1 MLEAN
6 EGLEKIFEDAVKEAE
21 KRKHEYV
28 TIEHVLISLV
38 KDQTIGTTLIEFKV
52 NVGALIKDVENYLD
66 TKCNDIVSKSKN
78 PIVPRKTASLERL
91 MNRAFTQ
98 AQFQGRQDVTSID
111 ILISI
116 FAEKKSYGA
125 FFLKK
130 HKVDKQDLMDLVST
144 ETILDEGM
152 ASMGGQEHGG
162 EQKLRPNQADRILK
176 SYCENLNQKYFD
188 KKIDPVIGRDEETN
202 NLKQILARRNKN
214 NVLIV
219 GDPGVGKTAVVEGLA
234 RRIAKN
240 KNDIPEYLKDHIVWS
255 LDVNSLIAG
264 SKFRGDFE
272 ERLKMIVNALDQ
284 KGKSILFIDEAHM
297 IVGAGA
303 TGQGNNMDMANMLKP
318 ALLKGSIKVVASTTW
333 EEYRKYFE
341 KDRALMRRF
350 QRLQVGEP
358 SKETSVKILKGV
370 KQYYEDHHGCT
381 ITDEACEDAVD
392 YSSKFIADK
401 KLPDKAI
408 DIIDVACA
416 RLRLNGVKD
425 GVIDHEEI
433 IHELSV
439 MTGISIEQ
447 LSQKQASNLKT
458 LEEKMKLQVFGQDK
472 AINTI
477 TDKILVAR
485 AGLKNLNK
493 PVGSFLFLGPTGCG
507 KTETA
512 RTLAKTLGVELV
524 RFDMSEYQE
533 KHSISKLIGSPP
545 GYVGYED
552 SNMGGGMF
560 INEVEKNPHAVV
572 LFDEIEK
579 AHRDV
584 SNMLLQVMDYGTVTG
599 SNGKKADCRNITLI
613 MTSNL
618 GAEDMERNNIG
629 FGPSERTGED
639 DKALKKFFPPEF
651 RNRLDAV
658 IKFNKLAEKT
668 MKSIVKKFLQEL
680 NTMTMEK
687 DVEVNAT
694 DQALDYL
701 VKKGFDAKLGARP
714 LQRIIDE
721 EIKNPLSKMILFGEL
736 NEGGMVE
743 VTLSEDVVPK
753 LTVVFRPNK
762 VTTKIKGKSK
772 SDGSTTKV
780 SNKER
785 KKQKLKNA
793 KTS

>member
-1 MLEAN
+1 
-6 EGLEKIFEDAVKEAE
+6 
-21 KRKHEYV
+21 V
-28 TIEHVLISLV
+28 TIEHVLLSLV
-38 KDQTIGTTLIEFKV
+38 KDKVIGTTLTEFKI
-52 NVGALIKDVENYLD
+52 NVGALIKDIEDYLD
-66 TKCNDIVSKSKN
+66 TKCNDIVSKGKN
-78 PIVPRKTASLERL
+78 PVVPRKTASLERL

-98 AQFQGRQDVTSID
+98 ALFQGRQDVTSID

-130 HKVDKQDLMDLVST
+130 HKVEKQDLMDLVST

-152 ASMGGQEHGG
+152 ASMGGQTQAGG
-162 EQKLRPNQADRILK
+162 EQRLRPNQADRILK

-188 KKIDPVIGRDEETN
+188 KKIDPVIGREEETN

-240 KNDIPEYLKDHIVWS
+240 KEDIPEYLKDHIVWS

-303 TGQGNNMDMANMLKP
+303 TGQGNSMDMANMLKP

-358 SKETSVKILKGV
+358 SKETSIKILKGV
-370 KQYYEDHHGCT
+370 KQYYESHHGCT

-433 IHELSV
+433 IHEISQ

-533 KHSISKLIGSPP
+533 KHSISKMIGSPP

-618 GAEDMERNNIG
+618 GAEAMERNNIG
-629 FGPSERTGED
+629 FGKSEREGED
-639 DKALKKFFPPEF
+639 DNALKKFFPPEF

-658 IKFNKLAEKT
+658 IKFDKLGEKT

-694 DQALDYL
+694 DPALDYL

-753 LTVVFRPNK
+753 LKVEFKANK
-762 VTTKIKGKSK
+762 VTTKV
-772 SDGSTTKV
+772 T
-780 SNKER
+780 NKE
-785 KKQKLKNA
+785 KKKAKIKNA

>member
-6 EGLEKIFEDAVKEAE
+6 EGLENIFENAVKEAE
-21 KRKHEYV
+21 KRRHEYV
-28 TIEHVLISLV
+28 TIEHVLLSLV
-38 KDQTIGTTLIEFKV
+38 KDQSIGTILHDFKI
-52 NVGALIKDVENYLD
+52 NVGSLIKDIEDYLD
-66 TKCNDIVSKSKN
+66 TKCNDIVAKGKE
-78 PIVPRKTASLERL
+78 PMTPRKTASLERL

-98 AQFQGRQDVTSID
+98 ALFQGRQDVSSVD

-116 FAEKKSYGA
+116 FAEKKSYAA

-130 HKVDKQDLMDLVST
+130 HQVNKQDLMDLVST

-152 ASMGGQEHGG
+152 AGMGGPGEAGP

-188 KKIDPVIGRDEETN
+188 KKIDPVIGRDQETED
-202 NLKQILARRNKN
+202 LKQILARRNKN

-240 KNDIPEYLKDHIVWS
+240 KDDIPEYLKDHIVWS

-272 ERLKMIVNALDQ
+272 ERLKLVVNALDQ

-318 ALLKGSIKVVASTTW
+318 ALLKGTIKVVASTTW

-358 SKETSVKILKGV
+358 SKDTAVKILKGV
-370 KQYYEDHHGCT
+370 KQYYEKFHKCT

-392 YSSKFIADK
+392 YSTKFIADK

-408 DIIDVACA
+408 DVIDVACA
-416 RLRLNGVKD
+416 RLRLKGIQNGK
-425 GVIDHEEI
+425 IDHDEI
-433 IHELSV
+433 IHEISV

-458 LEEKMKLQVFGQDK
+458 LEEKMKLQVFGQDR
-472 AINTI
+472 AISTI

-485 AGLKNLNK
+485 AGLKSLTK

-512 RTLAKTLGVELV
+512 KQLAKTLGVELL

-533 KHSISKLIGSPP
+533 KHSIAKLIGSPP

-572 LFDEIEK
+572 LFDEVEK

-618 GAEDMERNNIG
+618 GAEENERNNIG
-629 FGPSERTGED
+629 FGKSERTGED

-658 IKFNKLAEKT
+658 IKFDKLGKDT
-668 MKSIVKKFLQEL
+668 MKSVVKKFLQEL
-680 NTMTMEK
+680 NTMTIEK
-687 DVEVNAT
+687 NVEVNAT
-694 DQALDYL
+694 DDAIEFLMT
-701 VKKGFDAKLGARP
+701 KGFDSKLGARP
-714 LQRIIDE
+714 LQRVIDD
-721 EIKNPLSKMILFGEL
+721 EIKKPLSKMMLFGEL
-736 NEGGMVE
+736 TEGGMVE
-743 VTLSEDVVPK
+743 VELIDEK
-753 LTVVFRPNK
+753 LTVNFKAKKKTQVLEQ
-762 VTTKIKGKSK
+762 IKPAVSDEKKS
-772 SDGSTTKV
+772 
-780 SNKER
+780 
-785 KKQKLKNA
+785 
-793 KTS
+793 

>member
-6 EGLEKIFEDAVKEAE
+6 EGLENIFENAVKEAE
-21 KRKHEYV
+21 KRRHEYV
-28 TIEHVLISLV
+28 TIEHVLVSLI
-38 KDQTIGTTLIEFKV
+38 KDKSIGTVLHDFKI
-52 NVGALIKDVENYLD
+52 NVSALIKDVEDYLD
-66 TKCNDIVSKSKN
+66 TKCNDIIAKGSEATT
-78 PIVPRKTASLERL
+78 PRKTASLERL

-98 AQFQGRQDVTSID
+98 ALFQGRQDVSSVD

-116 FAEKKSYGA
+116 FAEKKSYAA

-130 HKVDKQDLMDLVST
+130 HQVNKQDLIDLVST

-152 ASMGGQEHGG
+152 AGAVEGGP

-188 KKIDPVIGRDEETN
+188 KKIDPVIGRDQETED
-202 NLKQILARRNKN
+202 LKPILARRNKN

-240 KNDIPEYLKDHIVWS
+240 KDDIPEYLKDHIVWS

-272 ERLKMIVNALDQ
+272 ERLKLIVNALDQ

-318 ALLKGSIKVVASTTW
+318 ALLKGSIKVLASTTW

-358 SKETSVKILKGV
+358 SKETAVKILKGV
-370 KQYYEDHHGCT
+370 KQYYEKFHECT

-392 YSSKFIADK
+392 YSTKFIADK

-408 DIIDVACA
+408 DVIDVACA
-416 RLRLNGVKD
+416 RLRLNGIKD
-425 GVIDHEEI
+425 GKIDHDEI
-433 IHELSV
+433 IHEISV

-458 LEEKMKLQVFGQDK
+458 LEEKMKLQVYGQDK

-485 AGLKNLNK
+485 AGLKSLTK

-512 RTLAKTLGVELV
+512 RQLAKTLGVELI

-533 KHSISKLIGSPP
+533 KHSIAKLIGSPP

-618 GAEDMERNNIG
+618 GAEENERNNIG
-629 FGPSERTGED
+629 FGKSERSGED

-658 IKFNKLAEKT
+658 IKFDKLGKDT
-668 MKSIVKKFLQEL
+668 MKSVVKKFLLEL

-694 DQALDYL
+694 DEAIEFLMT
-701 VKKGFDAKLGARP
+701 KGFDAKLGARP
-714 LQRIIDE
+714 LQRVIDD
-721 EIKNPLSKMILFGEL
+721 EIKKPLSKMMLFGEL
-736 NEGGMVE
+736 TSGGMVE
-743 VTLSEDVVPK
+743 VGLTDNK
-753 LTVVFRPNK
+753 LTVNFKAKKEKQVLEQLQPK
-762 VTTKIKGKSK
+762 MSDEKKS
-772 SDGSTTKV
+772 
-780 SNKER
+780 
-785 KKQKLKNA
+785 Q
-793 KTS
+793 

>member
-28 TIEHVLISLV
+28 TIEHVLLSLV
-38 KDQTIGTTLIEFKV
+38 KDETIGITLVEFKV
-52 NVGALIKDVENYLD
+52 NVSALIKDIEDYLN
-66 TKCNDIVSKSKN
+66 TKCNDIVSKGKN
-78 PIVPRKTASLERL
+78 PVVPRKTASLERL

-98 AQFQGRQDVTSID
+98 ALFQGRQDVTSID

-130 HKVDKQDLMDLVST
+130 HKVDKQDLLDLVST

-152 ASMGGQEHGG
+152 ASMGGQSQPGS

-188 KKIDPVIGRDEETN
+188 KKIDPVIGREEETV

-240 KNDIPEYLKDHIVWS
+240 KEDIPDYLKDHIVWS
-255 LDVNSLIAG
+255 LDINALLAG

-272 ERLKMIVNALDQ
+272 ERLKLIINALDQ

-297 IVGAGA
+297 MVGAGA
-303 TGQGNNMDMANMLKP
+303 TGNGNSMDMANMLKP
-318 ALLKGSIKVVASTTW
+318 ALLKGSIKVLASTTW

-358 SKETSVKILKGV
+358 SKETSIKILKGV
-370 KQYYEDHHGCT
+370 KQYYESHHGCT

-392 YSSKFIADK
+392 YSMKFIADK

-408 DIIDVACA
+408 DVIDVACA
-416 RLRLNGVKD
+416 RLRVNGIKN
-425 GVIDHEEI
+425 GTIDHEEI
-433 IHELSV
+433 IHEISV

-447 LSQKQASNLKT
+447 LSQKQTSSLKT
-458 LEEKMKLQVFGQDK
+458 LEEKMKLQVYGQDK

-485 AGLKNLNK
+485 AGLKSLTK
-493 PVGSFLFLGPTGCG
+493 PIGSFLFLGPTGCG

-512 RTLAKTLGVELV
+512 RTLAKTLGVELI

-533 KHSISKLIGSPP
+533 KHSIAKLIGSPP

-613 MTSNL
+613 LTSNL
-618 GAEDMERNNIG
+618 GAEEMERNNIG
-629 FGPSERTGED
+629 FGPSERAGED

-658 IKFNKLAEKT
+658 IKFDKLGKET
-668 MKSIVKKFLQEL
+668 MTLVVKKFLAEL

-694 DQALDYL
+694 DSAIEFLMT
-701 VKKGFDAKLGARP
+701 KGFDTKLGARP
-714 LQRIIDE
+714 LQRVIDD
-721 EIKNPLSKMILFGEL
+721 EIKTPLSKMILFGEL
-736 NEGGMVE
+736 TEGGMVE
-743 VTLSEDVVPK
+743 VGLSDDVVPK
-753 LTVVFRPNK
+753 LTVDFKAKKEPK
-762 VTTKIKGKSK
+762 VLETVEP
-772 SDGSTTKV
+772 KV
-780 SNKER
+780 SDE
-785 KKQKLKNA
+785 

>member
-6 EGLEKIFEDAVKEAE
+6 EGLENIFENAVKEAE
-21 KRKHEYV
+21 KRRHEYV
-28 TIEHVLISLV
+28 TIEHVLLSLI
-38 KDQTIGTTLIEFKV
+38 KDNSIGTILHDFKV
-52 NVGALIKDVENYLD
+52 NVGALIKDVEDYLD
-66 TKCNDIVSKSKN
+66 TKCNDIVAKGKD
-78 PIVPRKTASLERL
+78 PMTPRKTASLERL

-98 AQFQGRQDVTSID
+98 ALFQGRQDVSSID

-116 FAEKKSYGA
+116 FAEKKSYAA

-130 HKVDKQDLMDLVST
+130 HQVNKQDLMDLVST

-152 ASMGGQEHGG
+152 AAMGGGG
-162 EQKLRPNQADRILK
+162 QPGPEQKLRPNQADRILK

-188 KKIDPVIGRDEETN
+188 KKIDPVIGRDQETED
-202 NLKQILARRNKN
+202 LKQILARRNKN

-240 KNDIPEYLKDHIVWS
+240 KDDIPEYLKDHIVWS

-272 ERLKMIVNALDQ
+272 ERLKLIVNALDQ

-318 ALLKGSIKVVASTTW
+318 ALLKGSIKVLASTTW

-358 SKETSVKILKGV
+358 SKETTVKILKGV
-370 KQYYEDHHGCT
+370 KQYYEQFHNCI

-392 YSSKFIADK
+392 YSTKFIADK

-408 DIIDVACA
+408 DVIDVACA

-425 GVIDHEEI
+425 GKIDHEEI
-433 IHELSV
+433 IHEISV

-458 LEEKMKLQVFGQDK
+458 LDEKMKLQVFGQDK
-472 AINTI
+472 AISTI

-485 AGLKNLNK
+485 AGLKSLTK

-512 RTLAKTLGVELV
+512 RQLAKTLGVELI

-533 KHSISKLIGSPP
+533 KHSIAKLIGSPP

-618 GAEDMERNNIG
+618 GAEENERNNIG
-629 FGPSERTGED
+629 FGKSERTGED

-658 IKFNKLAEKT
+658 IKFDKLGKDT
-668 MKSIVKKFLQEL
+668 MKSVVKKFLQEL

-694 DQALDYL
+694 DEAIEFLMT
-701 VKKGFDAKLGARP
+701 KGFDAKLGARP
-714 LQRIIDE
+714 LQRVIDD
-721 EIKNPLSKMILFGEL
+721 EIKKPLSKMMLFGEL
-736 NEGGMVE
+736 TSGGMVE
-743 VTLSEDVVPK
+743 VGFSDDIVSK
-753 LTVVFRPNK
+753 LTVNFK
-762 VTTKIKGKSK
+762 AKKGPQILTQFKP
-772 SDGSTTKV
+772 KV
-780 SNKER
+780 SDE
-785 KKQKLKNA
+785 KK
-793 KTS
+793 S

>member
-6 EGLEKIFEDAVKEAE
+6 EGLENIFENAVKEAE
-21 KRKHEYV
+21 KRRHEYV
-28 TIEHVLISLV
+28 TIEHVLLSLI
-38 KDQTIGTTLIEFKV
+38 KDQNIGTVLHDFKV
-52 NVGALIKDVENYLD
+52 QVGALIKDVEDYLD
-66 TKCNDIVSKSKN
+66 TKCNDIVAKGSE
-78 PIVPRKTASLERL
+78 PMTPRKTASLERL

-98 AQFQGRQDVTSID
+98 ALFQGRQDVSSVD

-116 FAEKKSYGA
+116 FSEKKSYAA

-130 HKVDKQDLMDLVST
+130 HQVNKQDLIDLVST

-152 ASMGGQEHGG
+152 AGIGGPGEAGP

-188 KKIDPVIGRDEETN
+188 KKIDPVIGREQETED
-202 NLKQILARRNKN
+202 LKQILARRNKN

-240 KNDIPEYLKDHIVWS
+240 KDDVPEYLKDHIVWS

-272 ERLKMIVNALDQ
+272 ERLKLIVNALDQ

-318 ALLKGSIKVVASTTW
+318 ALLKGSIKVLASTTW

-358 SKETSVKILKGV
+358 SKETSIKILKGV
-370 KQYYEDHHGCT
+370 KQYYEKFHNCT

-392 YSSKFIADK
+392 YSTKFIADK

-408 DIIDVACA
+408 DVIDVACA

-425 GVIDHEEI
+425 GKIDHEEI
-433 IHELSV
+433 IHEISV

-458 LEEKMKLQVFGQDK
+458 LEEKMKLQVYGQDK

-485 AGLKNLNK
+485 AGLKSLTK

-512 RTLAKTLGVELV
+512 RQLAKTLGVELI

-533 KHSISKLIGSPP
+533 KHSIAKLIGSPP

-618 GAEDMERNNIG
+618 GAEENERNNIG
-629 FGPSERTGED
+629 FGKSERSGED

-658 IKFNKLAEKT
+658 IKFDKLGKDT
-668 MKSIVKKFLQEL
+668 MKSVVKKFLQEL

-694 DQALDYL
+694 DEAIEFLM
-701 VKKGFDAKLGARP
+701 KKGFDAKLGARP
-714 LQRIIDE
+714 LQRVIDE
-721 EIKNPLSKMILFGEL
+721 EIKKPLSKMMLFGEL
-736 NEGGMVE
+736 TAGGMVE
-743 VTLSEDVVPK
+743 VSLADEKLVVNFK
-753 LTVVFRPNK
+753 VGKQQEVLTQFKP
-762 VTTKIKGKSK
+762 
-772 SDGSTTKV
+772 KV
-780 SNKER
+780 SDE
-785 KKQKLKNA
+785 KKSQ
-793 KTS
+793 

>member
-6 EGLEKIFEDAVKEAE
+6 EGLENIFENAVKEAE
-21 KRKHEYV
+21 KRRHEYV
-28 TIEHVLISLV
+28 TIEHVLLSLI
-38 KDQTIGTTLIEFKV
+38 KDQHIGTVLHDFKV
-52 NVGALIKDVENYLD
+52 QVGALIKDVEDYLD
-66 TKCNDIVSKSKN
+66 TKCNDIVAKGSE
-78 PIVPRKTASLERL
+78 PMTPRKTASLERL

-98 AQFQGRQDVTSID
+98 ALFQGRQDVSSVD

-116 FAEKKSYGA
+116 FSEKKSYAA

-130 HKVDKQDLMDLVST
+130 HQVNKQDLIDLVST

-152 ASMGGQEHGG
+152 AGMGGPGEAGP

-188 KKIDPVIGRDEETN
+188 KKIDPVIGREQETED
-202 NLKQILARRNKN
+202 LKQILARRNKN

-240 KNDIPEYLKDHIVWS
+240 KDDIPEYLKDHIVWS

-272 ERLKMIVNALDQ
+272 ERLKLIVNALDQ

-318 ALLKGSIKVVASTTW
+318 ALLKGSIKVLASTTW

-358 SKETSVKILKGV
+358 SKETAVKILKGV
-370 KQYYEDHHGCT
+370 KQYYEKFHECT

-392 YSSKFIADK
+392 YSTKFIADK

-408 DIIDVACA
+408 DVIDVACA
-416 RLRLNGVKD
+416 RLRLNNVKN
-425 GVIDHEEI
+425 GKIDHDEI
-433 IHELSV
+433 IHEISV

-458 LEEKMKLQVFGQDK
+458 LEEKMKLQVYGQDK

-485 AGLKNLNK
+485 AGLKSLTK

-512 RTLAKTLGVELV
+512 RQLAKTLGVELI

-533 KHSISKLIGSPP
+533 KHSIAKLIGSPP

-618 GAEDMERNNIG
+618 GAEENERNNIG
-629 FGPSERTGED
+629 FGKSERSGED

-658 IKFNKLAEKT
+658 IKFDKLGKDT
-668 MKSIVKKFLQEL
+668 MKSVVKKFLQEL
-680 NTMTMEK
+680 NTMTIEK

-694 DQALDYL
+694 DEAIEFLM
-701 VKKGFDAKLGARP
+701 KKGFDAKLGARP
-714 LQRIIDE
+714 LQRVIDD
-721 EIKNPLSKMILFGEL
+721 EIKKPLSKMMLFGEL
-736 NEGGMVE
+736 TAGGMVE
-743 VTLSEDVVPK
+743 VSLADEKLVVNFK
-753 LTVVFRPNK
+753 VGKQQEVLTQLKP
-762 VTTKIKGKSK
+762 
-772 SDGSTTKV
+772 KV
-780 SNKER
+780 SDE
-785 KKQKLKNA
+785 KKSQ
-793 KTS
+793 

>member
-28 TIEHVLISLV
+28 TIEHVLLSLI
-38 KDQTIGTTLIEFKV
+38 KDQHIGTVLNEFKI
-52 NVGALIKDVENYLD
+52 NVGALIKDVEDYLD
-66 TKCNDIVSKSKN
+66 TKCNDIVSKGTN
-78 PIVPRKTASLERL
+78 PIAPRKTASLERL

-98 AQFQGRQDVTSID
+98 ALFQGRQDVSSID

-116 FAEKKSYGA
+116 FAEKKSYSA

-130 HKVDKQDLMDLVST
+130 HQVDKQDLIDLVST

-152 ASMGGQEHGG
+152 AAMGGPQEQVG
-162 EQKLRPNQADRILK
+162 EQRLRPNQADRILK

-188 KKIDPVIGRDEETN
+188 KKIDPVIGREQETED
-202 NLKQILARRNKN
+202 LKQILARRNKN

-240 KNDIPEYLKDHIVWS
+240 KADIPEYLKDHIVWS
-255 LDVNSLIAG
+255 LDINALLAG

-272 ERLKMIVNALDQ
+272 ERLKLIINALDQ

-297 IVGAGA
+297 MVGAGA
-303 TGQGNNMDMANMLKP
+303 TGSGNSMDMANMLKP
-318 ALLKGSIKVVASTTW
+318 ALLKGSIKVLASTTW

-358 SKETSVKILKGV
+358 SKETSIKILKGV
-370 KQYYEDHHGCT
+370 KQYYESHHGCT

-392 YSSKFIADK
+392 YSMKFIADK

-408 DIIDVACA
+408 DVIDVACA
-416 RLRLNGVKD
+416 RLRVNGVKN
-425 GVIDHEEI
+425 GTIDHEEI
-433 IHELSV
+433 IHEISV

-447 LSQKQASNLKT
+447 LSQKQTSSLKT

-485 AGLKNLNK
+485 AGLKSLTK
-493 PVGSFLFLGPTGCG
+493 PIGSFLFLGPTGCG

-512 RTLAKTLGVELV
+512 RTLAKTLGVELI

-533 KHSISKLIGSPP
+533 KHSIAKLIGSPP

-613 MTSNL
+613 LTSNL
-618 GAEDMERNNIG
+618 GAEEMERNNIG
-629 FGPSERTGED
+629 FGPSERAGED

-658 IKFNKLAEKT
+658 IKFDKLGKET
-668 MKSIVKKFLQEL
+668 MTLVVKKFLADL

-694 DQALDYL
+694 DSAIEFLMT
-701 VKKGFDAKLGARP
+701 KGFDAKLGARP
-714 LQRIIDE
+714 LQRVIDD
-721 EIKNPLSKMILFGEL
+721 EIKTPLSKMILFGEL

-743 VTLSEDVVPK
+743 VGLSDDVVPK
-753 LTVVFRPNK
+753 LTVTFKAKKQPK
-762 VTTKIKGKSK
+762 TITQFKP
-772 SDGSTTKV
+772 KV
-780 SNKER
+780 SDE
-785 KKQKLKNA
+785 

>member
-6 EGLEKIFEDAVKEAE
+6 EGLENIFENALKEAE

-28 TIEHVLISLV
+28 TIEHVLLALI
-38 KDQTIGTTLIEFKV
+38 KDESIGTVLHDFKV
-52 NVGALIKDVENYLD
+52 QVGSLIKDVEDYLD
-66 TKCNDIVSKSKN
+66 TKCNDIVTKSKE
-78 PIVPRKTASLERL
+78 PITPRKTASLERL

-98 AQFQGRQDVTSID
+98 ALFQGRQDVSSID

-116 FAEKKSYGA
+116 FSEKKSYAA

-130 HKVDKQDLMDLVST
+130 HQVNKQDLIDLVST
-144 ETILDEGM
+144 ETILDDGM
-152 ASMGGQEHGG
+152 SQIAGAQPGGP

-188 KKIDPVIGRDEETN
+188 KKIDPVIGREQETN
-202 NLKQILARRNKN
+202 DLKQILARRNKN

-240 KNDIPEYLKDHIVWS
+240 KDDVPEYLKDHIVWS

-272 ERLKMIVNALDQ
+272 ERLKLIVNALDQ

-318 ALLKGSIKVVASTTW
+318 ALLKGTIKVLASTTW

-358 SKETSVKILKGV
+358 SKETAVKILKGV
-370 KQYYEDHHGCT
+370 KQYYENFHKCT

-392 YSSKFIADK
+392 YSTKFIADK

-408 DIIDVACA
+408 DVLDVACA

-425 GVIDHEEI
+425 GKIDHDEI
-433 IHELSV
+433 IHEIST

-485 AGLKNLNK
+485 AGLKSLTK

-512 RTLAKTLGVELV
+512 RQLAKTLGVELI

-533 KHSISKLIGSPP
+533 KHSIAKLIGSPP

-572 LFDEIEK
+572 LFDEVEK

-618 GAEDMERNNIG
+618 GAEENERNNIG
-629 FGPSERTGED
+629 FGKSERTGED

-658 IKFNKLAEKT
+658 IKFDKLGKDT
-668 MKSIVKKFLQEL
+668 MKSVVKKFLLEL
-680 NTMTMEK
+680 NTMTIEK
-687 DVEVNAT
+687 NVEVNAT
-694 DQALDYL
+694 DKAIEFLMT
-701 VKKGFDAKLGARP
+701 KGFDSKLGARP
-714 LQRIIDE
+714 LQRVIDD
-721 EIKNPLSKMILFGEL
+721 EIKKPLSKMMLFGEL
-736 NEGGMVE
+736 TEGGMVE
-743 VTLSEDVVPK
+743 VGLTDDVVPQ
-753 LTVVFRPNK
+753 LTVNFKAKKEP
-762 VTTKIKGKSK
+762 KIMEPAKSK
-772 SDGSTTKV
+772 I
-780 SNKER
+780 SNE
-785 KKQKLKNA
+785 KK
-793 KTS
+793 S

>member
-6 EGLEKIFEDAVKEAE
+6 EGLENIFENAVKEAE
-21 KRKHEYV
+21 KRRHEYV
-28 TIEHVLISLV
+28 TIEHVLL
-38 KDQTIGTTLIEFKV
+38 
-52 NVGALIKDVENYLD
+52 ALIKDESIGTVLHDFKINVGSFIKDVEDYLD
-66 TKCNDIVSKSKN
+66 TKCNDIIAKGKE
-78 PIVPRKTASLERL
+78 PMTPRKTASLERL

-98 AQFQGRQDVTSID
+98 ALFQGRQDVSSID

-116 FAEKKSYGA
+116 FSEKKSYAA

-130 HKVDKQDLMDLVST
+130 HQVNKQDLMDLVST

-152 ASMGGQEHGG
+152 AQMGGPQQAGP

-188 KKIDPVIGRDEETN
+188 KKIDPVIGRDEETD

-240 KNDIPEYLKDHIVWS
+240 KEDIPEYLKDHIVFS

-272 ERLKMIVNALDQ
+272 ERLKLIVNALDQ
-284 KGKSILFIDEAHM
+284 KGKTILFIDEAHM

-318 ALLKGSIKVVASTTW
+318 ALLKGTIKVVASTTW

-358 SKETSVKILKGV
+358 TKETAVKILKGV
-370 KQYYEDHHGCT
+370 KQYYENFHKCT

-408 DIIDVACA
+408 DVIDVACA
-416 RLRLNGVKD
+416 RLRLKGVKD
-425 GVIDHEEI
+425 GKIDHDEI
-433 IHELSV
+433 IHEISV

-458 LEEKMKLQVFGQDK
+458 LEEKMKLQVFGQDR
-472 AINTI
+472 AISTI

-485 AGLKNLNK
+485 AGLKSLGK

-512 RTLAKTLGVELV
+512 RQLAKTLGVELI

-533 KHSISKLIGSPP
+533 KHSIAKLIGSPP

-560 INEVEKNPHAVV
+560 INEVEKHPHAVV
-572 LFDEIEK
+572 LFDEVEK

-618 GAEDMERNNIG
+618 GAEANERNNIG

-639 DKALKKFFPPEF
+639 EVALKKFFPPEF

-658 IKFNKLAEKT
+658 IKFDKLGKET
-668 MKSIVKKFLQEL
+668 MKSVVKKFLLEL
-680 NTMTMEK
+680 NTMTIEK

-694 DQALDYL
+694 DDAIEFLMT
-701 VKKGFDAKLGARP
+701 KGFDAKLGARP
-714 LQRIIDE
+714 LQRVIDD
-721 EIKNPLSKMILFGEL
+721 EIKKPLSKMMLFGEL
-736 NEGGMVE
+736 TAGGMVE
-743 VTLSEDVVPK
+743 VGLSKDVIPK
-753 LTVVFRPNK
+753 LTVNFKAKKGPK
-762 VTTKIKGKSK
+762 VLEQFKP
-772 SDGSTTKV
+772 KV
-780 SNKER
+780 SDE
-785 KKQKLKNA
+785 KK
-793 KTS
+793 S

>member
-6 EGLEKIFEDAVKEAE
+6 ESLENIFENAVKEAE
-21 KRKHEYV
+21 KRRHEYV
-28 TIEHVLISLV
+28 TIEHVLLALI
-38 KDQTIGTTLIEFKV
+38 KDESIGTVLIDFKI
-52 NVGALIKDVENYLD
+52 NVGALIKDIEDYLD
-66 TKCNDIVSKSKN
+66 TKCNDIKTKGAE
-78 PIVPRKTASLERL
+78 PMTPRKTASLERL

-98 AQFQGRQDVTSID
+98 ALFQGRQDVSSID

-116 FAEKKSYGA
+116 FAEKKSYAA

-130 HKVDKQDLMDLVST
+130 HQVNKQDLMDLVST

-152 ASMGGQEHGG
+152 AAMGGPQPGG
-162 EQKLRPNQADRILK
+162 SEQKLRPNQADRILK
-176 SYCENLNQKYFD
+176 SYCENLNQKYFE
-188 KKIDPVIGRDEETN
+188 KKIDPVIGREDETN
-202 NLKQILARRNKN
+202 QLKQILARRNKN

-240 KNDIPEYLKDHIVWS
+240 KDDVPEYLKDHIVWS
-255 LDVNSLIAG
+255 LDTNSLIAG

-272 ERLKMIVNALDQ
+272 ERLKLIVNALDQ

-297 IVGAGA
+297 MVGAGA
-303 TGQGNNMDMANMLKP
+303 TGSGNSMDMANMIKP
-318 ALLKGSIKVVASTTW
+318 ALLKGTIKVIASTTW

-358 SKETSVKILKGV
+358 TKDTAIKILKGI
-370 KQYYEDHHGCT
+370 KHYYEKFHECT

-416 RLRLNGVKD
+416 RLRLNGVKN
-425 GVIDHEEI
+425 GKIDHEEI
-433 IHELSV
+433 IHEISN

-477 TDKILVAR
+477 VDKILVAR
-485 AGLKNLNK
+485 AGLKSLNK

-512 RTLAKTLGVELV
+512 RQLAKTLGVELL

-533 KHSISKLIGSPP
+533 KHSIAKLIGSPP

-552 SNMGGGMF
+552 SHMGGGMF
-560 INEVEKNPHAVV
+560 VNEVEKNPHAVV
-572 LFDEIEK
+572 LFDEVEK

-613 MTSNL
+613 LTSNL
-618 GAEDMERNNIG
+618 GAEENDRNNIG
-629 FGPSERTGED
+629 FGKLDREGED
-639 DKALKKFFPPEF
+639 DVALKRFFPPEF
-651 RNRLDAV
+651 RNRLDSV
-658 IKFNKLAEKT
+658 IKFSKLGIDT
-668 MKSIVKKFLQEL
+668 MQSIVKKFLQEL
-680 NTMTMEK
+680 NTMTIEK
-687 DVEVNAT
+687 NVEVNAT
-694 DQALDYL
+694 DDAIDFLI
-701 VKKGFDAKLGARP
+701 KKGFDSKLGARP
-714 LQRIIDE
+714 LQRVIDE
-721 EIKNPLSKMILFGEL
+721 EIKKPLSKMILFGEL
-736 NEGGMVE
+736 TEGGMVE
-743 VTLSEDVVPK
+743 VGLSKDIIPK
-753 LTVVFRPNK
+753 LIVDFKAKKIIDSFKPK
-762 VTTKIKGKSK
+762 VK
-772 SDGSTTKV
+772 D
-780 SNKER
+780 E
-785 KKQKLKNA
+785 

>member
-6 EGLEKIFEDAVKEAE
+6 EGLENIFENAVKEAE
-21 KRKHEYV
+21 KRRHEYV
-28 TIEHVLISLV
+28 TIEHVLLSLI
-38 KDQTIGTTLIEFKV
+38 KDQHIGTVLHDFKV
-52 NVGALIKDVENYLD
+52 QVGALIKDVEDYLD
-66 TKCNDIVSKSKN
+66 TKCNDIVAKGKE
-78 PIVPRKTASLERL
+78 PMTPRKTASLERL

-98 AQFQGRQDVTSID
+98 ALFQGRQDVSSVD

-116 FAEKKSYGA
+116 FSEKKSYAA

-130 HKVDKQDLMDLVST
+130 HQVNKQDLIDLVST

-152 ASMGGQEHGG
+152 AAMGGPGESGP

-188 KKIDPVIGRDEETN
+188 KKIDPVIGREQETED
-202 NLKQILARRNKN
+202 LKQILARRNKN

-240 KNDIPEYLKDHIVWS
+240 KDDVPEYLKDHIVWS

-272 ERLKMIVNALDQ
+272 ERLKLIVNALDQ

-318 ALLKGSIKVVASTTW
+318 ALLKGSIKVLASTTW

-358 SKETSVKILKGV
+358 SKETAVKILKGV
-370 KQYYEDHHGCT
+370 KQYYEKFHNCT

-392 YSSKFIADK
+392 YSTKFIADK

-408 DIIDVACA
+408 DVIDVACA

-425 GVIDHEEI
+425 GKIDHEEI
-433 IHELSV
+433 IHEISV

-472 AINTI
+472 AISTI

-485 AGLKNLNK
+485 AGLKSLTK

-512 RTLAKTLGVELV
+512 RQLAKTLGVELI

-533 KHSISKLIGSPP
+533 KHSIAKLIGSPP

-618 GAEDMERNNIG
+618 GAEENERNNIG
-629 FGPSERTGED
+629 FGKSERSGED

-658 IKFNKLAEKT
+658 IKFDKLGKDT
-668 MKSIVKKFLQEL
+668 MKSVVKKFLLEL

-694 DQALDYL
+694 DDAIEFLMT
-701 VKKGFDAKLGARP
+701 KGFDAKLGARP
-714 LQRIIDE
+714 LQRVIDD
-721 EIKNPLSKMILFGEL
+721 EIKKPLSKMMLFGDL
-736 NEGGMVE
+736 TEGGMVE
-743 VTLSEDVVPK
+743 VGLSDNVVPK
-753 LTVVFRPNK
+753 LTVNFKAKKERQTLDQFKP
-762 VTTKIKGKSK
+762 
-772 SDGSTTKV
+772 KV
-780 SNKER
+780 SDE
-785 KKQKLKNA
+785 KKSQ
-793 KTS
+793 

>member
-6 EGLEKIFEDAVKEAE
+6 ESLENIFENAVKEAE

-28 TIEHVLISLV
+28 TIEHVLVSLV
-38 KDQTIGTTLIEFKV
+38 KDKMIGATLVDFKI
-52 NVGALIKDVENYLD
+52 NVGGLIKELEDYLD
-66 TKCNDIVSKSKN
+66 TKCNDIVAKGKDKV
-78 PIVPRKTASLERL
+78 VPRKTASLERL

-98 AQFQGRQDVTSID
+98 ALFQGRQDVSAID

-116 FAEKKSYGA
+116 FAEKKSYAA

-130 HKVDKQDLMDLVST
+130 YNVNKQDLIDLVST

-152 ASMGGQEHGG
+152 AGLTPIGGQPQS

-202 NLKQILARRNKN
+202 ELKQILARRNKN

-240 KNDIPEYLKDHIVWS
+240 KQDVPEYIKDHIVWS
-255 LDVNSLIAG
+255 LDVNALIAG

-272 ERLKMIVNALDQ
+272 ERLKLIVNALDQ

-297 IVGAGA
+297 MVGAGA
-303 TGQGNNMDMANMLKP
+303 TGGGNSMDMANMIKP
-318 ALLKGSIKVVASTTW
+318 ALLKGTIKVIASTTW
-333 EEYRKYFE
+333 EEYRKFFE

-358 SKETSVKILKGV
+358 TKETAVKILKGV
-370 KQYYEDHHGCT
+370 KQYYEKFHKCT
-381 ITDEACEDAVD
+381 ITDEACEDAVE
-392 YSSKFIADK
+392 YSAKFIADK

-408 DIIDVACA
+408 DVMDVACA
-416 RLRLNGVKD
+416 RLRLNAIKD
-425 GVIDHEEI
+425 GKIDHEEI
-433 IHELSV
+433 IHEISK

-477 TDKILVAR
+477 VDKILVAR
-485 AGLKNLNK
+485 AGLKSLNK

-512 RTLAKTLGVELV
+512 RQLAKTLGVELL

-533 KHSISKLIGSPP
+533 KHSIAKLIGSPP
-545 GYVGYED
+545 GYVGFED
-552 SNMGGGMF
+552 TTMGGGMF

-572 LFDEIEK
+572 LFDEVEK

-629 FGPSERTGED
+629 FGSHERTGED
-639 DKALKKFFPPEF
+639 DAALKKFFPPEF
-651 RNRLDAV
+651 RNRLDAT
-658 IKFNKLAEKT
+658 IKFEKLGKET
-668 MKSIVKKFLQEL
+668 MKSIVGKFLLEL
-680 NTMTMEK
+680 NAMTVEK
-687 DVEVNAT
+687 NVEVNAT
-694 DQALDYL
+694 DEAIEWLI
-701 VKKGFDAKLGARP
+701 KKGFDSKLGARP
-714 LQRIIDE
+714 LQRVIDD
-721 EIKNPLSKMILFGEL
+721 EIKKPLSKMILFGEL
-736 NEGGMVE
+736 TEGGMVE
-743 VTLSEDVVPK
+743 VGLSDDTIPK
-753 LTVVFRPNK
+753 LTVEFKAKK
-762 VTTKIKGKSK
+762 VLEPI
-772 SDGSTTKV
+772 
-780 SNKER
+780 
-785 KKQKLKNA
+785 KQKDA

>member
-6 EGLEKIFEDAVKEAE
+6 EGLENIFENAVKEAE
-21 KRKHEYV
+21 KRRHEYV
-28 TIEHVLISLV
+28 TIEHVLLSLI
-38 KDQTIGTTLIEFKV
+38 KDESIGHVLHDFKV
-52 NVGALIKDVENYLD
+52 NVSALIKDVEDYLD
-66 TKCNDIVSKSKN
+66 TKCNDIVAKGSE
-78 PIVPRKTASLERL
+78 PMTPRKTASLERL

-98 AQFQGRQDVTSID
+98 ALFQGRQDVSSID

-116 FAEKKSYGA
+116 FSEKKSYAA

-130 HKVDKQDLMDLVST
+130 HQVNKQDLIDLVST

-152 ASMGGQEHGG
+152 AAMGGKIEGG
-162 EQKLRPNQADRILK
+162 PEQKLRPNQADRILK

-188 KKIDPVIGRDEETN
+188 KKIDPVIGREQETED
-202 NLKQILARRNKN
+202 LKQILARRNKN

-240 KNDIPEYLKDHIVWS
+240 KDDVPEYLKDHIVWS

-272 ERLKMIVNALDQ
+272 ERLKLIVNALDQ

-318 ALLKGSIKVVASTTW
+318 ALLKGTIKVLASTTW

-358 SKETSVKILKGV
+358 SKETAVKILKGV
-370 KQYYEDHHGCT
+370 KQYYEKFHNCT

-392 YSSKFIADK
+392 YSTKFIADK

-408 DIIDVACA
+408 DVIDVACA

-425 GVIDHEEI
+425 GKIDHDEI
-433 IHELSV
+433 IHEISV

-485 AGLKNLNK
+485 AGLKSLTK

-512 RTLAKTLGVELV
+512 RQLAKTLGVELI

-533 KHSISKLIGSPP
+533 KHSIAKLIGSPP

-552 SNMGGGMF
+552 SQMGGGMF

-618 GAEDMERNNIG
+618 GAEE
-629 FGPSERTGED
+629 
-639 DKALKKFFPPEF
+639 
-651 RNRLDAV
+651 
-658 IKFNKLAEKT
+658 
-668 MKSIVKKFLQEL
+668 
-680 NTMTMEK
+680 TMTMEK

-694 DQALDYL
+694 DSAIEFLMT
-701 VKKGFDAKLGARP
+701 KGFDSKLGARP
-714 LQRIIDE
+714 LQRVIDD
-721 EIKNPLSKMILFGEL
+721 EIKKPLSKMMLFGEL
-736 NEGGMVE
+736 TEGGMVE
-743 VTLSEDVVPK
+743 VGLSEDVVPK
-753 LTVVFRPNK
+753 LTVNFKAKKEKK
-762 VTTKIKGKSK
+762 VLEQFKP
-772 SDGSTTKV
+772 KV
-780 SNKER
+780 SDE
-785 KKQKLKNA
+785 KKSQ
-793 KTS
+793 

>member
-6 EGLEKIFEDAVKEAE
+6 EGLENIFENAVKEAE

-28 TIEHVLISLV
+28 TIEHVLL
-38 KDQTIGTTLIEFKV
+38 
-52 NVGALIKDVENYLD
+52 ALIKDESIGTVLHDFKINVGMIIKDVEDYLD
-66 TKCNDIVSKSKN
+66 TKCNDIIAKSTE
-78 PIVPRKTASLERL
+78 PMTPRKTASLERL

-98 AQFQGRQDVTSID
+98 ALFQGRQDVTSVD

-116 FAEKKSYGA
+116 YAEKKSYAA

-130 HKVDKQDLMDLVST
+130 HQVSKQDLIDLVST

-152 ASMGGQEHGG
+152 AQMSSGQPGS

-188 KKIDPVIGRDEETN
+188 KQIDPVIGREQETED
-202 NLKQILARRNKN
+202 LKQILARRNKN

-240 KNDIPEYLKDHIVWS
+240 KEDIPEYLKDHIVFS

-272 ERLKMIVNALDQ
+272 ERLKLIVNALDQ
-284 KGKSILFIDEAHM
+284 KGKTILFIDEAHM

-358 SKETSVKILKGV
+358 SKETAVKILKGV
-370 KQYYEDHHGCT
+370 KQYYEKFHGCT

-416 RLRLNGVKD
+416 RLRLNAVKD
-425 GVIDHEEI
+425 GVIDHEQIVHEI
-433 IHELSV
+433 SA

-447 LSQKQASNLKT
+447 LSQKQTSSLKT

-485 AGLKNLNK
+485 AGLKSLTK
-493 PVGSFLFLGPTGCG
+493 PIGSFLFLGPTGCG

-512 RTLAKTLGVELV
+512 KSLAQTLGVELI

-613 MTSNL
+613 LTSNL
-618 GAEDMERNNIG
+618 GAEAMERNNIG
-629 FGPSERTGED
+629 FGKSEREGED
-639 DKALKKFFPPEF
+639 DNALKKFFPPEF

-658 IKFNKLAEKT
+658 IKFDKLNKET
-668 MKSIVKKFLQEL
+668 MTLVVKKFLADL

-687 DVEVNAT
+687 DVEVNASDSAIEFLT
-694 DQALDYL
+694 
-701 VKKGFDAKLGARP
+701 KKGFDAKLGARP
-714 LQRIIDE
+714 LQRVIDD
-721 EIKNPLSKMILFGEL
+721 EIKTPLSKMILFGEL
-736 NEGGMVE
+736 TSGGMVE
-743 VTLSEDVVPK
+743 VSISDDIVPK
-753 LTVVFRPNK
+753 LTVNFK
-762 VTTKIKGKSK
+762 AKKGPTVLEQFKP
-772 SDGSTTKV
+772 KV
-780 SNKER
+780 SDEKAP
-785 KKQKLKNA
+785 Q
-793 KTS
+793 

>member
-6 EGLEKIFEDAVKEAE
+6 EGLENIFENAVKEAE
-21 KRKHEYV
+21 KRRHEYV
-28 TIEHVLISLV
+28 TIEHVLLALI
-38 KDQTIGTTLIEFKV
+38 KDETIGTTLTEFKV
-52 NVGALIKDVENYLD
+52 VVGGLIKDVEDYLD
-66 TKCNDIVSKSKN
+66 TKCKDIVTKGKE
-78 PIVPRKTASLERL
+78 PITPRKTASLERL

-98 AQFQGRQDVTSID
+98 ALFQGRQDVSSID

-116 FAEKKSYGA
+116 FSEKKSYAA

-130 HKVDKQDLMDLVST
+130 HKVEKQDLMDLVST
-144 ETILDEGM
+144 ETILDEGL
-152 ASMGGQEHGG
+152 ASIGGGLGSSQGN

-188 KKIDPVIGRDEETN
+188 KKIDPVIGREDETE

-240 KNDIPEYLKDHIVWS
+240 KGDVPEYLKNHIVWS
-255 LDVNSLIAG
+255 LDINSLIAG

-272 ERLKMIVNALDQ
+272 ERLKLIVNALDQ

-297 IVGAGA
+297 MVGAGA
-303 TGQGNNMDMANMLKP
+303 TGQGNSMDMANVIKP
-318 ALLKGSIKVVASTTW
+318 ALLKGTIKVVASTTW

-350 QRLQVGEP
+350 QRLQIGEP
-358 SKETSVKILKGV
+358 TKETAVKILKGI
-370 KQYYEDHHGCT
+370 KHYYEKFHKCT

-408 DIIDVACA
+408 DVVDGACA
-416 RLRLNGVKD
+416 RLRLHGVQNGK
-425 GVIDHEEI
+425 IDHEEI
-433 IHELSV
+433 IHEISN

-447 LSQKQASNLKT
+447 LSQKQTSNLKT

-485 AGLKNLNK
+485 AGLKSLNK

-512 RTLAKTLGVELV
+512 RQLAKTLGVELI

-533 KHSISKLIGSPP
+533 KHSIAKLIGSPP

-560 INEVEKNPHAVV
+560 VNEVEKNPHAVV
-572 LFDEIEK
+572 LFDEVEK

-618 GAEDMERNNIG
+618 GAEESERNNIG
-629 FGPSERTGED
+629 FGSFERTGED
-639 DKALKKFFPPEF
+639 DVALKKFFPPEF

-658 IKFNKLAEKT
+658 IKFDKLAKAT
-668 MKSIVKKFLQEL
+668 MTSIVKKFMLEL
-680 NTMTMEK
+680 NTMTVEK

-694 DQALDYL
+694 DDAIDYL
-701 VKKGFDAKLGARP
+701 VKKGFNAKLGARP
-714 LQRIIDE
+714 LQRVIDD
-721 EIKNPLSKMILFGEL
+721 EIKKPLSKMILFGEL
-736 NEGGMVE
+736 SAGGMVE
-743 VTLSEDVVPK
+743 VTLSDDIIPK
-753 LTVVFRPNK
+753 LK
-762 VTTKIKGKSK
+762 VNFKAKKA
-772 SDGSTTKV
+772 STETNPTKV
-780 SNKER
+780 ENEKAS
-785 KKQKLKNA
+785 
-793 KTS
+793 

>member
-6 EGLEKIFEDAVKEAE
+6 EGLESIFENAVREAE

-28 TIEHVLISLV
+28 TVEHVLLALV
-38 KDQTIGTTLIEFKV
+38 KDKNIGSTLVDFKV
-52 NVGALIKDVENYLD
+52 NVGMLIRDIEDYLD
-66 TKCNDIVSKSKN
+66 LKCNDIKTKTKEPVT
-78 PIVPRKTASLERL
+78 PRKTASLERL

-98 AQFQGRQDVTSID
+98 ALFQGRQDVTSVD

-116 FAEKKSYGA
+116 FAEKKSYAA

-130 HKVDKQDLMDLVST
+130 HKVNKQDLMDLVST

-152 ASMGGQEHGG
+152 AALGGGQPAS

-176 SYCENLNQKYFD
+176 SYCENLNQKYFE
-188 KKIDPVIGRDEETN
+188 KKIDPVIGREEETEQ
-202 NLKQILARRNKN
+202 LKQILARRNKN

-240 KNDIPEYLKDHIVWS
+240 KGDVPEYIKDHIVWN
-255 LDVNSLIAG
+255 LDINSLIAG

-272 ERLKMIVNALDQ
+272 ERLKLIVNALDQ

-297 IVGAGA
+297 MVGAGA
-303 TGQGNNMDMANMLKP
+303 TGQGNSMDMANVIKP
-318 ALLKGSIKVVASTTW
+318 ALLKGSIKVIASTTW

-358 SKETSVKILKGV
+358 SKETAVKILKGV
-370 KQYYEDHHGCT
+370 KQYYEKFHNCT

-408 DIIDVACA
+408 DVMDVACA
-416 RLRLNGVKD
+416 RLRLKGVKD
-425 GVIDHEEI
+425 GKIDHDEI
-433 IHELSV
+433 IHEISA

-472 AINTI
+472 AINKI
-477 TDKILVAR
+477 VDRILVAR
-485 AGLKNLNK
+485 AGLKALNK

-512 RTLAKTLGVELV
+512 RQLAKTLGVELL

-533 KHSISKLIGSPP
+533 KHSIAKLIGSPP
-545 GYVGYED
+545 GYVGFED
-552 SNMGGGMF
+552 SQMGGGMF
-560 INEVEKNPHAVV
+560 VNEVEKNPHAVV
-572 LFDEIEK
+572 LFDEVEK

-599 SNGKKADCRNITLI
+599 SNGKKADCRNIILL

-618 GAEDMERNNIG
+618 GAEENERNNIG
-629 FGPSERTGED
+629 FGSFERTGED
-639 DKALKKFFPPEF
+639 DKAMKRFFPPEF
-651 RNRLDAV
+651 RNRLDGI
-658 IKFNKLAEKT
+658 IKFNKLGKDT
-668 MKSIVKKFLQEL
+668 MKSIVGKFLQEL
-680 NTMTMEK
+680 NTMTIEK
-687 DVEVNAT
+687 NVEVNANE
-694 DQALDYL
+694 DAIDFLI
-701 VKKGFDAKLGARP
+701 KKGFDSKLGARP
-714 LQRIIDE
+714 LQRVIDE
-721 EIKNPLSKMILFGEL
+721 DIKKPLSKMILFGEL
-736 NEGGMVE
+736 QEGGMVE
-743 VTLSEDVVPK
+743 VALSKDVLPK
-753 LTVVFRPNK
+753 LTVKFKAKK
-762 VTTKIKGKSK
+762 VQTIPKPT
-772 SDGSTTKV
+772 V
-780 SNKER
+780 V
-785 KKQKLKNA
+785 KNE

>member
-28 TIEHVLISLV
+28 TIEHVLLSLI
-38 KDQTIGTTLIEFKV
+38 KDQHIGTVLHEFKV
-52 NVGALIKDVENYLD
+52 NVGALIKDVEDYLD
-66 TKCNDIVSKSKN
+66 TKCNDIVSKSAN
-78 PIVPRKTASLERL
+78 PVAPRKTASLERL

-98 AQFQGRQDVTSID
+98 ALFQGRQDVSSVD

-116 FAEKKSYGA
+116 FAEKKSYAA

-130 HKVDKQDLMDLVST
+130 HQVDKQDLIDLVST

-152 ASMGGQEHGG
+152 AAMGGAQEQGG

-188 KKIDPVIGRDEETN
+188 KQIDPVIGREQETED
-202 NLKQILARRNKN
+202 LKQILARRNKN

-240 KNDIPEYLKDHIVWS
+240 KDDIPEYLKDHIVWS

-272 ERLKMIVNALDQ
+272 ERLKLIVNALDQ

-303 TGQGNNMDMANMLKP
+303 TGQGNSMDMANMLKP
-318 ALLKGSIKVVASTTW
+318 ALLKGSIKVLASTTW

-358 SKETSVKILKGV
+358 SKETSIKILKGV
-370 KQYYEDHHGCT
+370 KQYYEKHHGCT

-392 YSSKFIADK
+392 YSMKFIADK

-408 DIIDVACA
+408 DVIDVACA

-425 GVIDHEEI
+425 GKIDHEEI
-433 IHELSV
+433 IHEISV

-447 LSQKQASNLKT
+447 LSQKQTSSLKT
-458 LEEKMKLQVFGQDK
+458 LEEKMKLQVYGQDK

-485 AGLKNLNK
+485 AGLKSLTK

-512 RTLAKTLGVELV
+512 KTLAKTLGVELI

-618 GAEDMERNNIG
+618 GAEESERNNIG
-629 FGPSERTGED
+629 FGKSEREGED

-658 IKFNKLAEKT
+658 IKFDKLNKKT
-668 MKSIVKKFLQEL
+668 MISIVKKFLQEL

-694 DQALDYL
+694 DSAIEFLM
-701 VKKGFDAKLGARP
+701 KKGFDAKLGARP
-714 LQRIIDE
+714 LQRVIDD
-721 EIKNPLSKMILFGEL
+721 EIKKPLSRMILFGEL
-736 NEGGMVE
+736 TEGGMVE
-743 VTLSEDVVPK
+743 VGLSDDVAPK
-753 LTVVFRPNK
+753 LTVNFKAKKQPQTIDQFK
-762 VTTKIKGKSK
+762 P
-772 SDGSTTKV
+772 KV
-780 SNKER
+780 SDE
-785 KKQKLKNA
+785 

>member
-6 EGLEKIFEDAVKEAE
+6 EGLENIFENAVKEAE
-21 KRKHEYV
+21 KRRHEYV
-28 TIEHVLISLV
+28 TIEHVLLSLI
-38 KDQTIGTTLIEFKV
+38 KDQHIGTVLHDFKV
-52 NVGALIKDVENYLD
+52 QVGALIKDVEDYLD
-66 TKCNDIVSKSKN
+66 TKCNDIVAKGSE
-78 PIVPRKTASLERL
+78 PMTPRKTASLERL

-98 AQFQGRQDVTSID
+98 ALFQGRQDVSSVD

-116 FAEKKSYGA
+116 FSEKKSYAA

-130 HKVDKQDLMDLVST
+130 HQVNKQDLIDLVST

-152 ASMGGQEHGG
+152 AGMGGPGEVGP

-188 KKIDPVIGRDEETN
+188 KKIDPVIGREQETED
-202 NLKQILARRNKN
+202 LKQILARRNKN

-240 KNDIPEYLKDHIVWS
+240 KDDVPEYLKDHIVWS

-272 ERLKMIVNALDQ
+272 ERLKLIVNALDQ

-318 ALLKGSIKVVASTTW
+318 ALLKGSIKVLASTTW

-358 SKETSVKILKGV
+358 SKETAVKILKGV
-370 KQYYEDHHGCT
+370 KQYYEKFHGCT

-392 YSSKFIADK
+392 YSTKFIADK

-408 DIIDVACA
+408 DVIDVACA

-425 GVIDHEEI
+425 GKIDHEEI
-433 IHELSV
+433 IHEISV

-458 LEEKMKLQVFGQDK
+458 LEEKMKLQVYGQDK

-485 AGLKNLNK
+485 AGLKSLTK

-512 RTLAKTLGVELV
+512 RQLAKTLGVELI

-533 KHSISKLIGSPP
+533 KHSIAKLIGSPP

-618 GAEDMERNNIG
+618 GAEASERANIG
-629 FGPSERTGED
+629 FGKSERTGED
-639 DKALKKFFPPEF
+639 DKALKQFFPPEF

-658 IKFNKLAEKT
+658 IKFDKLGKDT
-668 MKSIVKKFLQEL
+668 MKSVVKKFLQEL

-694 DQALDYL
+694 DDAIEFLMT
-701 VKKGFDAKLGARP
+701 KGFDAKLGARP
-714 LQRIIDE
+714 LQRVIDD
-721 EIKNPLSKMILFGEL
+721 EIKKPLSKMMLFGEL
-736 NEGGMVE
+736 TSGGMVE
-743 VTLSEDVVPK
+743 VGLSEDIVPK
-753 LTVVFRPNK
+753 LTVNFKAKKEPK
-762 VTTKIKGKSK
+762 VIDQFKPTVSDEKKS
-772 SDGSTTKV
+772 
-780 SNKER
+780 
-785 KKQKLKNA
+785 Q
-793 KTS
+793 

>member
-1 MLEAN
+1 
-6 EGLEKIFEDAVKEAE
+6 
-21 KRKHEYV
+21 
-28 TIEHVLISLV
+28 
-38 KDQTIGTTLIEFKV
+38 
-52 NVGALIKDVENYLD
+52 
-66 TKCNDIVSKSKN
+66 
-78 PIVPRKTASLERL
+78 

-98 AQFQGRQDVTSID
+98 ALFQGRQDVSSID

-116 FAEKKSYGA
+116 FAEKKSYAA

-130 HKVDKQDLMDLVST
+130 HQVNKQDLIDLVST
-144 ETILDEGM
+144 ETILDEGI
-152 ASMGGQEHGG
+152 AGIGGPGEAGP

-188 KKIDPVIGRDEETN
+188 KKIDPVIGREEETE

-240 KNDIPEYLKDHIVWS
+240 KDDVPEYLKDHIVWS

-272 ERLKMIVNALDQ
+272 ERLKLIVNALDQ

-303 TGQGNNMDMANMLKP
+303 TGQGNNMDMANMIKP
-318 ALLKGSIKVVASTTW
+318 ALLKGTIKVLASTTW

-370 KQYYEDHHGCT
+370 KRYYEKFHNCV

-408 DIIDVACA
+408 DVIDVACA
-416 RLRLNGVKD
+416 RLRLNGVND
-425 GVIDHEEI
+425 GKIDHDEI
-433 IHELSV
+433 IHEISQ

-447 LSQKQASNLKT
+447 LSQKQATNLKT

-485 AGLKNLNK
+485 AGLKSLTK

-512 RTLAKTLGVELV
+512 RQLAKTLGVELI

-533 KHSISKLIGSPP
+533 KHSIAKLIGSPP

-572 LFDEIEK
+572 LFDEVEK

-618 GAEDMERNNIG
+618 GAEENERNNIG
-629 FGPSERTGED
+629 FGKSERTGED
-639 DKALKKFFPPEF
+639 DVAMKKFFPPEF

-658 IKFNKLAEKT
+658 IKFDKLAETT
-668 MKSIVKKFLQEL
+668 MKSIVKKFLLEL
-680 NTMTMEK
+680 NTMTIEK

-694 DQALDYL
+694 DTAIDYL
-701 VKKGFDAKLGARP
+701 VAKGFDAKLGARP
-714 LQRIIDE
+714 LQRVIDD
-721 EIKNPLSKMILFGEL
+721 EIKKPLSKMMLFGQL
-736 NEGGMVE
+736 TAGGMVE
-743 VTLSEDVVPK
+743 VSIEDKK
-753 LTVVFRPNK
+753 LTVNFKAKKDPK
-762 VTTKIKGKSK
+762 VAEELKP
-772 SDGSTTKV
+772 KV
-780 SNKER
+780 SDE
-785 KKQKLKNA
+785 